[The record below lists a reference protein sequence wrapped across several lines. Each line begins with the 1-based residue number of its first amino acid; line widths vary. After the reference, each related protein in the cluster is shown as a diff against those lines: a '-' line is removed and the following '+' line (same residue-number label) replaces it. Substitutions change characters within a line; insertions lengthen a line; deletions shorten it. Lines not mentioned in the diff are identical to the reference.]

1 MTKKYKY
8 FSRKTKDGIR
18 RYIMKIIDILKKP
31 EMAILPGQLAFFML
45 LSAVPI
51 ITLCGYGVSLFNVN
65 TDSITKIIYDVVP
78 GGADLLQ
85 PLFNGLRIDTM
96 LIIVLIWMF
105 YIASNGFNSV
115 ILASNEIYGI
125 KHSNF
130 VKRRIKAI
138 LMTFATVI
146 VFILLLLIPVF
157 GNKILTLLHLND
169 FNTEFLKI
177 YSIIKGPLIWLIL
190 FIFIRTIYEFAP
202 DRMRKKTHVNTGAF
216 FTSICWVI
224 VTSIYSQLANNMTN
238 YSIIYGTLSNIAFLM
253 MWLYFMSLVFVVGL
267 SLNYGEE
274 IDKETMDKTGA
285 VKVVKG

>member
-8 FSRKTKDGIR
+8 ISRKTKDGIR
-18 RYIMKIIDILKKP
+18 RYIKKIFDILKKP

-51 ITLCGYGVSLFNVN
+51 ITLCGYGISLFNVN
-65 TDSITKIIYDVVP
+65 TDSITKIIYNVVP

-85 PLFNGLRIDTM
+85 PLFKGLNIDTM

-125 KHSNF
+125 KHSNWF
-130 VKRRIKAI
+130 KRRIKAI

-146 VFILLLLIPVF
+146 IFILLLLIPVF
-157 GNKILTLLHLND
+157 GNKILSLFHLNN
-169 FNTEFLKI
+169 FNTEFYKI
-177 YSIIKGPLIWLIL
+177 YSIIKGPLTWLIL

-202 DRMRKKTHVNTGAF
+202 DRMRRKTHVNTGAF

-224 VTSIYSQLANNMTN
+224 VTSLYSQLANNMTN

>member
-8 FSRKTKDGIR
+8 ISRKTKDGIR
-18 RYIMKIIDILKKP
+18 RYIKKIFDILKKP

-51 ITLCGYGVSLFNVN
+51 ITLCGYGISLFNVN
-65 TDSITKIIYDVVP
+65 TDAITKIIYNVVP

-85 PLFNGLRIDTM
+85 PLFKGLNIDTM

-125 KHSNF
+125 KHSNW

-169 FNTEFLKI
+169 FNTEFLTI

-202 DRMRKKTHVNTGAF
+202 DRIRKKTHVNTGAF

-224 VTSIYSQLANNMTN
+224 VTSLYSQLANNMTN

-285 VKVVKG
+285 VKILKS

>member
-125 KHSNF
+125 KHSNW

-169 FNTEFLKI
+169 FNTEFLTI

-224 VTSIYSQLANNMTN
+224 VTSLYSQLANNMTN

-285 VKVVKG
+285 VKILKS

>member
-125 KHSNF
+125 KHSNW

-224 VTSIYSQLANNMTN
+224 VTSLYSQLANNMTN

>member
-8 FSRKTKDGIR
+8 ISRKTKDGIR
-18 RYIMKIIDILKKP
+18 RYIKKIFDILKKP

-202 DRMRKKTHVNTGAF
+202 DRIRKKTHVNTGAF

-285 VKVVKG
+285 VKILKS

>member
-1 MTKKYKY
+1 
-8 FSRKTKDGIR
+8 
-18 RYIMKIIDILKKP
+18 
-31 EMAILPGQLAFFML
+31 
-45 LSAVPI
+45 
-51 ITLCGYGVSLFNVN
+51 
-65 TDSITKIIYDVVP
+65 
-78 GGADLLQ
+78 
-85 PLFNGLRIDTM
+85 M

-125 KHSNF
+125 KHSNW

-169 FNTEFLKI
+169 FNTEFLTI

-202 DRMRKKTHVNTGAF
+202 DRIRKKTHVNTGAF

-224 VTSIYSQLANNMTN
+224 VTSLYSQLANNMTN

-285 VKVVKG
+285 VKILKS

>member
-125 KHSNF
+125 KHSNW

-177 YSIIKGPLIWLIL
+177 YSIIKGPLIWLVL
-190 FIFIRTIYEFAP
+190 FVFIRTIYEF
-202 DRMRKKTHVNTGAF
+202 N
-216 FTSICWVI
+216 S
-224 VTSIYSQLANNMTN
+224 
-238 YSIIYGTLSNIAFLM
+238 
-253 MWLYFMSLVFVVGL
+253 
-267 SLNYGEE
+267 
-274 IDKETMDKTGA
+274 
-285 VKVVKG
+285 

>member
-202 DRMRKKTHVNTGAF
+202 DRIRKKTHVNTGAF

-224 VTSIYSQLANNMTN
+224 VTSLYSQLANNMTN

>member
-169 FNTEFLKI
+169 FNTEFLTI

-224 VTSIYSQLANNMTN
+224 VTSLYSQLANNMTN

-274 IDKETMDKTGA
+274 IEKETMDKTGA
-285 VKVVKG
+285 VKILKS

>member
-65 TDSITKIIYDVVP
+65 NDSITKIIYDVVP

-202 DRMRKKTHVNTGAF
+202 DRIRKKTHVNTGAF

-224 VTSIYSQLANNMTN
+224 VTSLYSQLANNMTN

>member
-125 KHSNF
+125 KHSNW

-224 VTSIYSQLANNMTN
+224 VTSLYSQLANNMTN

-285 VKVVKG
+285 VKILKS

>member
-51 ITLCGYGVSLFNVN
+51 ITLCGYGISLFNVN

-125 KHSNF
+125 KHSNL

-169 FNTEFLKI
+169 FNTEFLTI

-202 DRMRKKTHVNTGAF
+202 DRIRKKTHVNTGAF

-224 VTSIYSQLANNMTN
+224 VTSLYSQLANNMTN

-285 VKVVKG
+285 VKILKS

>member
-8 FSRKTKDGIR
+8 ISRKTKDGIR
-18 RYIMKIIDILKKP
+18 RYIKKIFDILKKP

-51 ITLCGYGVSLFNVN
+51 ITLCGYGISLFNVN
-65 TDSITKIIYDVVP
+65 TDSITKIIYNVVP

-85 PLFNGLRIDTM
+85 PLFKGFNIDTM

-125 KHSNF
+125 KNSNW

-169 FNTEFLKI
+169 FNTEFLTI

-202 DRMRKKTHVNTGAF
+202 DRIRKKTHVNTGAF

-224 VTSIYSQLANNMTN
+224 VTSLYSQLANNMTN

-285 VKVVKG
+285 VKILKS

>member
-8 FSRKTKDGIR
+8 ISRKTKDGIR
-18 RYIMKIIDILKKP
+18 RYIKKIFDILKKP

-51 ITLCGYGVSLFNVN
+51 ITLCGYGISLFNVN
-65 TDSITKIIYDVVP
+65 TDSITKIIYNVVP

-85 PLFNGLRIDTM
+85 PLFKGLNIDTM

-125 KHSNF
+125 KHSNW

-169 FNTEFLKI
+169 FNTEFLTI

-202 DRMRKKTHVNTGAF
+202 DRIRKKTHVNTGAF

-224 VTSIYSQLANNMTN
+224 VTSLYSQLANNMTN

-285 VKVVKG
+285 VKILKS

>member
-31 EMAILPGQLAFFML
+31 EMAIWPGQLAFFML

-51 ITLCGYGVSLFNVN
+51 ITLCGYGISLFNVN

-125 KHSNF
+125 KQSNF

-157 GNKILTLLHLND
+157 GNKILT
-169 FNTEFLKI
+169 FK
-177 YSIIKGPLIWLIL
+177 
-190 FIFIRTIYEFAP
+190 
-202 DRMRKKTHVNTGAF
+202 
-216 FTSICWVI
+216 
-224 VTSIYSQLANNMTN
+224 
-238 YSIIYGTLSNIAFLM
+238 
-253 MWLYFMSLVFVVGL
+253 
-267 SLNYGEE
+267 
-274 IDKETMDKTGA
+274 
-285 VKVVKG
+285 

>member
-125 KHSNF
+125 KHSNW

-224 VTSIYSQLANNMTN
+224 VTSLYSQLANNMTN

-274 IDKETMDKTGA
+274 IEKETMDKTGA
-285 VKVVKG
+285 VKILKS

>member
-125 KHSNF
+125 KHSNW

-202 DRMRKKTHVNTGAF
+202 DRMRKKTHVNTGSF

-224 VTSIYSQLANNMTN
+224 VTSLYSQLANNMTN

-285 VKVVKG
+285 VKILKS

>member
-224 VTSIYSQLANNMTN
+224 VTSLYSQLANNMTN